1 MKKQHEED
9 MEEQR
14 LQVQKARLDATK
26 AASDAM
32 KQTTLGLFDMNK
44 LPTKK
49 VEDGK
54 DQNKE
59 GDESKTEAEVKL
71 AAENINDDQM

>member
-1 MKKQHEED
+1 M
-9 MEEQR
+9 
-14 LQVQKARLDATK
+14 T
-26 AASDAM
+26 
-32 KQTTLGLFDMNK
+32 K

-49 VEDGK
+49 AEDGK

-71 AAENINDDQM
+71 AAENVNDDQMQ

>member
-1 MKKQHEED
+1 

-14 LQVQKARLDATK
+14 LQVQKVRLDATK

-32 KQTTLGLFDMNK
+32 KQTTLGLIDMNK